1 MSNNNTKYQIQWL
14 LEEVMY
20 EKRISAAD
28 LSRELGVHPNTVT
41 RLKNSKSKTM
51 PSIDGLDLQKLCTIL
66 DCTPSDLIRYVPE
79 DEIKG
84 KEMERKKDLE
94 NDDLEEEI
102 LNILRPFAKLIANYI
117 KTKYGK

>member
-51 PSIDGLDLQKLCTIL
+51 PSID
-66 DCTPSDLIRYVPE
+66 
-79 DEIKG
+79 
-84 KEMERKKDLE
+84 
-94 NDDLEEEI
+94 
-102 LNILRPFAKLIANYI
+102 
-117 KTKYGK
+117 